1 MDIRKVI
8 KERGWTLERL
18 ATEMTNKR
26 EGKKG
31 ISQSSLSQLLNGSTP
46 LDRLQEI
53 ARIIGVSRS
62 ELVKDENQ
70 INGYIEVGGEL
81 KKVTSVGELE
91 KIVSEL
97 KKEGK

>member
-1 MDIRKVI
+1 MDIKKVI

-18 ATEMTNKR
+18 ASEMTNKR
-26 EGKKG
+26 EDKKG

-53 ARIIGVSRS
+53 ARIIGVSLS

-70 INGYIEVGGEL
+70 INGYIEVRGEL
-81 KKVTSVGELE
+81 KKVTSVE
-91 KIVSEL
+91 EL
-97 KKEGK
+97 KKLVAEIDK

>member
-1 MDIRKVI
+1 M
-8 KERGWTLERL
+8 

-53 ARIIGVSRS
+53 ARIIGVSLS

-70 INGYIEVGGEL
+70 INGYIEVRGEL
-81 KKVTSVGELE
+81 KKVTSVEE
-91 KIVSEL
+91 MERIVSEI
-97 KKEGK
+97 KGK

>member
-1 MDIRKVI
+1 MDINKVI
-8 KERGWTLERL
+8 KECGWTLERL
-18 ATEMTNKR
+18 ASEMTNKR
-26 EGKKG
+26 EDKKG

-53 ARIIGVSRS
+53 ARIIGVPLS

-97 KKEGK
+97 KKGAK